1 MRAMKVILVAA
12 AGLVYAAGGAAAE
25 PAKPTNPAKPA
36 PGKSDQVCFA
46 EKTTGSH
53 LRRRVCMTREEQEQR
68 RLADQQ
74 AMERL
79 RRSRGAGGFGKPDPS
94 L

>member
-25 PAKPTNPAKPA
+25 PAKPA